1 MILETVSDI
10 ATVLTALVAGGAWL
24 QFQWERRQRRVR
36 LERHLRDVRDPLGS
50 PATIPELMADLAMSE
65 QDIMDAAFR
74 SKRVVRRH
82 RIEGVSGRT
91 VAVEFDFDR
100 EPPRRF

>member
-1 MILETVSDI
+1 MILEIVGDV

-36 LERHLRDVRDPLGS
+36 LERHLRDARYPHGN

-65 QDIMDAAFR
+65 RDLMDAAFR
-74 SKRVVRRH
+74 SKHILRRH
-82 RIEGVSGRT
+82 RVEGASGRT
-91 VAVEFDFDR
+91 VAVEFDYDR
-100 EPPRRF
+100 DPPKRF